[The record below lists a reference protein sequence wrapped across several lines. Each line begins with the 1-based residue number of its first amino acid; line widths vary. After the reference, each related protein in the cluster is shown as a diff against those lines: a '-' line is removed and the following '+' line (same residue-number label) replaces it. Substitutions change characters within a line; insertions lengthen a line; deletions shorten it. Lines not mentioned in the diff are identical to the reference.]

1 MDEDKK
7 VHSQEEPK
15 LICPNCGSD
24 RIVHDSDSG
33 ESICANCGM
42 VIEDVSVDRGPEWRA
57 FTPEERM
64 SKRRTGAPISN
75 VYYDRGISTTF
86 TPKDMRGGTSEQRQ
100 RMWRLKKWDTRTKL
114 DETSARNLS
123 EALTEMD
130 RLAENLHLPSG
141 IKEQAARIYR
151 QALEKDLI
159 RGRTISGFVAA
170 SIYAACRQAKIP
182 RSLKEVSEAS
192 TQDMKTVS
200 RTYRLLL
207 RELDIKMP
215 IDYPMKFVPRI
226 SSKVEVSRDTDR
238 LTVEIL
244 RIAREEKTLTGK
256 DPRGM
261 AAAALYMACKHNK
274 EGCTQREVSEA
285 AGTSEVTLRNRLRDL
300 EELFKETDLEAIM
313 NNLKAGPRKNLD

>member
-1 MDEDKK
+1 MDEEENE
-7 VHSQEEPK
+7 QREEEPK
-15 LICPNCGSD
+15 LVCPNCGSN
-24 RIVHDSDSG
+24 RIIHDPESG

-86 TPKDMRGGTSEQRQ
+86 TPKDMRGGTTEQRQ

-123 EALTEMD
+123 DALTEMD

-141 IKEQAARIYR
+141 IKEQAAKIYR

-170 SIYAACRQAKIP
+170 SLYAACRQAKIP

-226 SSKVEVSRDTDR
+226 SSRVEVSRDTDR

-244 RIAREEKTLTGK
+244 RRAREEKTLTGK

-261 AAAALYMACKHNK
+261 AAAALYMACKHNN
-274 EGCTQREVSEA
+274 EGCTQRVVSEA

-300 EELFKETDLEAIM
+300 EELFNESDLETIM
-313 NNLKAGPRKNLD
+313 ENLKAGSSKN